1 MRPAIILLICCVSAT
16 PASAQT
22 YVTGLLGADLIRSTR
37 IDAGPFEIPNGDGET
52 LSTALRVGT
61 ALGERWGVELEV
73 ALGGEIERET
83 TFRPPIN
90 LLAGTTGSLFN
101 LPFTLVP
108 EAVIFPPIT
117 LEYSYELE
125 QEHVTISPAAWVRQS
140 LSGSID
146 LVYLGG
152 LTFSRTESEQSVSM
166 RRLAVSVPGITVPL
180 IAPNPQATKSTAYGI
195 GPMAGI
201 DARWSLADHV
211 MLVTGVRMQGMKTGS
226 GDAWLIRASA
236 GLGWMF

>member
-1 MRPAIILLICCVSAT
+1 MRLATVLLVYCVSAT

-22 YVTGLLGADLIRSTR
+22 YIAGLLGADVIRSTQ
-37 IDAGPFEIPNGDGET
+37 IESGPLAIPNGDGQT
-52 LSTALRVGT
+52 LSSALRVGT
-61 ALGERWGVELEV
+61 ALGERWGVELEF
-73 ALGGEIERET
+73 ALGGEIEQET

-90 LLAGTTGSLFN
+90 LLSGTTGSPFN
-101 LPFTLVP
+101 FPVALVP
-108 EAVIFPPIT
+108 EPLIFPPIT